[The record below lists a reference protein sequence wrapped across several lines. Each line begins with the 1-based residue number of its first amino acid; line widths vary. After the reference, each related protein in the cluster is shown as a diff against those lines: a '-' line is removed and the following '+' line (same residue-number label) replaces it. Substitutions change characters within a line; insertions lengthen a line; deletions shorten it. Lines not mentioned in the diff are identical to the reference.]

1 MKDTRI
7 FSAIYSHKA
16 NTFARNLRISCHK
29 MLAALKLCNHENLMT
44 IISCQTTIKRLLF
57 FQIFMVHVFAMHVR
71 VYLNV
76 FRLEGHHSRNMHKKD
91 NVERTAFL
99 SPVKIFI
106 IIEIRK
112 NDVDYYP

>member
-1 MKDTRI
+1 
-7 FSAIYSHKA
+7 
-16 NTFARNLRISCHK
+16 
-29 MLAALKLCNHENLMT
+29 
-44 IISCQTTIKRLLF
+44 
-57 FQIFMVHVFAMHVR
+57 MHVR